1 MNGKNYIPSAPSLVQ
16 RYLLHCSGS
25 LKLLFAGR
33 PSCIIHALTWT
44 LSAILLL
51 PPESRTMWHR
61 SSDDRGHKHVPTP
74 HNTAAFINT
83 PDALAAF
90 AKTLQGA
97 PVVAI
102 DTEFVGENSYFP
114 RLEIIQVATAGAVGI
129 IDHPALPDLGPL
141 FEILYDP
148 AVEKV
153 FHAGTQDLE
162 IFYTLSKRPLASVFD
177 TQIAAAFVGYGD
189 AVSYASL
196 VERVTGKHL
205 KKLHT
210 VTDWSQRPL
219 SPSQLAYAA
228 EDVTYLLPVHEHLV
242 ERLRKLDRLD
252 WVREEC
258 RPLEGIPTK
267 ALVEDH
273 ERFRRVKDRHR
284 LSPRELGILRE
295 LAAWREEASR
305 QRNQPRL
312 RIVSDEVLVEIA
324 RLVPAHVADLRNLR
338 RLYPRAVERYGE
350 AIVGAVRR
358 GLDLPENELPEHE
371 KGRSLRV
378 RPGVPEMLNAV
389 LRARAEE
396 HHIAPPLIATMRDLE
411 LLAHDPR
418 REEARALPVLNGWRR
433 EMVGNELVEIL
444 EGRSAVRLEGR
455 CGRVRVEPAP
465 AAPAP
470 AHPPAKAPAHPHAP
484 AHGKADEAKKA
495 EA

>member
-1 MNGKNYIPSAPSLVQ
+1 
-16 RYLLHCSGS
+16 
-25 LKLLFAGR
+25 
-33 PSCIIHALTWT
+33 
-44 LSAILLL
+44 
-51 PPESRTMWHR
+51 MWQR
-61 SSDDRGHKHVPTP
+61 SSDDRGHKHIPTP
-74 HNTAAFINT
+74 HNTAPFIAT
-83 PDALAAF
+83 TDALAAF
-90 AKTLQGA
+90 CQSLRGVKVL
-97 PVVAI
+97 AI

-114 RLEIIQVATAGAVGI
+114 KLEIIQVAAPGVAGI

-162 IFYTLSKRPLASVFD
+162 IFYTLSKRPLAPVFD
-177 TQIAAAFVGYGD
+177 TQVAAAFVGYGD

-210 VTDWSQRPL
+210 VTDWSRRPL

-242 ERLRKLDRLD
+242 ERLRKLNRLD

-258 RPLEGIPTK
+258 GALEGVPSK
-267 ALVEDH
+267 ARVEDR

-284 LSPRELGILRE
+284 LSTRELGILRE

-305 QRNQPRL
+305 QRNLPRL

-324 RLVPAHVADLRNLR
+324 RLAPTRVADLHNLR
-338 RLYPRAVERYGE
+338 RLYPRAIERYGE
-350 AIVGAVRR
+350 AIVLAVRR
-358 GLDLPENELPEHE
+358 GIELPDTELPEHE
-371 KGRSLRV
+371 KGRTLRI

-396 HHIAPPLIATMRDLE
+396 HRIAPPLIATMRDLE

-433 EMVGNELVEIL
+433 EMVGNELLDIL
-444 EGRSAVRLEGR
+444 EGRSVVRLDGR
-455 CGRVRVEPAP
+455 GGRVRVEPASP
-465 AAPAP
+465 APAP
-470 AHPPAKAPAHPHAP
+470 APSSAKPSGHAHAP
-484 AHGKADEAKKA
+484 AHGKSDEAKKPDA
-495 EA
+495 